1 MIYDFHGFLVV
12 NLAFLDDCEF
22 MPLGNLRLQL
32 MLVFHC
38 VLERHWKTLV
48 TPFCG
53 RCQNFSLLIVKV
65 ESEADEAEPRSGHKS
80 ITSCFEKRSFFSI
93 VASARRARLAQSRV
107 PLPLK
112 GEAFCYCCCSS
123 EPKFFFSIPSCCCVC
138 LISLAL
144 IYCYKKFLESA
155 RVQTEDE
162 EEAQL
167 FHYHY

>member
-32 MLVFHC
+32 MLVVFHC

-80 ITSCFEKRSFFSI
+80 ITSCFEKRSFFFYSS
-93 VASARRARLAQSRV
+93 VRSKGSTRSEQSCPLATKRRSLLLLLLFFRTKVFFFFFYPKLLLCVSDLARVDLLLQKVSRV
-107 PLPLK
+107 CK
-112 GEAFCYCCCSS
+112 S
-123 EPKFFFSIPSCCCVC
+123 
-138 LISLAL
+138 
-144 IYCYKKFLESA
+144 
-155 RVQTEDE
+155 TN
-162 EEAQL
+162 
-167 FHYHY
+167 

>member
-80 ITSCFEKRSFFSI
+80 ITSCFEKRSFFFLQQ
-93 VASARRARLAQSRV
+93 RPLEGLAQSSRV

-123 EPKFFFSIPSCCCVC
+123 EPKFFFYPKLLLCVSD
-138 LISLAL
+138 L
-144 IYCYKKFLESA
+144 A
-155 RVQTEDE
+155 RVDLLLQKVSRV
-162 EEAQL
+162 
-167 FHYHY
+167 

>member
-93 VASARRARLAQSRV
+93 VASARRARSESCPLATKRRSLLLLLLFFRTKVFFFYPKLLLCVSDLARVDLLLQKVSRV
-107 PLPLK
+107 
-112 GEAFCYCCCSS
+112 
-123 EPKFFFSIPSCCCVC
+123 
-138 LISLAL
+138 
-144 IYCYKKFLESA
+144 
-155 RVQTEDE
+155 
-162 EEAQL
+162 
-167 FHYHY
+167 